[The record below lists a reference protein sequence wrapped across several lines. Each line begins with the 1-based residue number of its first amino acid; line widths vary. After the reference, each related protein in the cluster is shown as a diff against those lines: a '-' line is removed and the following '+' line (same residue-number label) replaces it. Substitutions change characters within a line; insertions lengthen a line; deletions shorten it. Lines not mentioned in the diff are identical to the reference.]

1 MNPMAWMVAQSSRTE
16 WLPGT
21 PEPAIETVMHVCD
34 KTWRSAEEISRLARR
49 SKTHCAKLLREAI
62 RAGKVE
68 CLPAR
73 GSIPAQYRKCPTQ
86 TR

>member
-49 SKTHCAKLLREAI
+49 SKTHCARLLRLA
-62 RAGKVE
+62 ADCGQVE
-68 CLPAR
+68 CLPSR
-73 GSIPAQYRKCPTQ
+73 GKHPAQFRALE
-86 TR
+86 